1 MMAQVASLYRLHI
14 VAIEQLVNHS
24 YQIACLSKKIED
36 RATAVTIISN
46 WLREVRLDLQR
57 RDELDLSQ

>member
-1 MMAQVASLYRLHI
+1 MMAQVACFYRLHI

-24 YQIACLSKKIED
+24 YQIACLSKMIED
-36 RATAVTIISN
+36 RATAVTIISH

-57 RDELDLSQ
+57 RDERDLSQ